1 MCRHICRV
9 NVWHSHVQHDIPQ
22 CQMLALTHDSSH
34 VWFPLVCSIDL
45 RFTMRASHIYV
56 WFYAVLCVICPQM
69 AFCVFC
75 MYLPYIT
82 LHDLVDYHFSMMS
95 LAFGGRGYIV
105 RRQETDVGVG
115 FDSTLGF
122 PGEGPMKKRDRKRK
136 LTFKRINLEAT
147 ASEVMQQV
155 QIQSGQMDSHA
166 HTTHPHTDYRPMT
179 SATRTF
185 SKIVCKRNEGV

>member
-1 MCRHICRV
+1 
-9 NVWHSHVQHDIPQ
+9 
-22 CQMLALTHDSSH
+22 
-34 VWFPLVCSIDL
+34 
-45 RFTMRASHIYV
+45 
-56 WFYAVLCVICPQM
+56 M